1 MTSYFEQSLEHHYQ
15 NYLFTHK
22 MYAHSLDL
30 QASLFSAAKEEI
42 DTLVKKFKV
51 TGYPLAEL
59 TYYSQIY
66 KNKIDRFYFAHVSPA
81 MCCFFYYLNIKM
93 ENTYDSRNTCYETRI
108 YRNCLL

>member
-1 MTSYFEQSLEHHYQ
+1 MTSYFEQCLERHYQ

-42 DTLVKKFKV
+42 DTLVKKFKA

-66 KNKIDRFYFAHVSPA
+66 KTKSIAFTLLKSALLCADF
-81 MCCFFYYLNIKM
+81 LLLK
-93 ENTYDSRNTCYETRI
+93 
-108 YRNCLL
+108 YRNGEHL